1 MAEVE
6 TQVLEAVQDWAVAFN
21 EGNAAA
27 VAALYAPDA
36 VLWGTVSQAPTST
49 AKGIRQYF
57 DQVCTGDVPLKV
69 SLGDV
74 LVRVQAETAV
84 SCGAYTFT
92 IDMHG
97 MHRTLPARFT
107 FTYRRSA
114 AGWLVV
120 THHSSLMPPEMPAG
134 LTGLRQD

>member
-6 TQVLEAVQDWAVAFN
+6 TQILETVHDWAGAFN
-21 EGNAAA
+21 EGSAAG
-27 VAALYAPDA
+27 VAAFYASDA

-49 AKGIRQYF
+49 KEGIREYF
-57 DQVCTGDVPLKV
+57 DHVCSGDVPLKV
-69 SLGDV
+69 TLGDV
-74 LVRVQAETAV
+74 LVRVQGDTAV

-92 IDMHG
+92 IDLHG

-107 FTYRRSA
+107 FTYRRSG

-134 LTGLRQD
+134 LTGMRQD